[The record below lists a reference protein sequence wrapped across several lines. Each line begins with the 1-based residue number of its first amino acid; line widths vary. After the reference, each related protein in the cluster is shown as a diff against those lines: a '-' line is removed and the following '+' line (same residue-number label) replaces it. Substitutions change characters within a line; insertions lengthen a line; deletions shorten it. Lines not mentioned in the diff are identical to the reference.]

1 MCNVNFTRLTTEQ
14 VEISETKLNVYTL
27 CTVKSRLL
35 SSLVL
40 PSCIE
45 DFTQPPKLLSIFPVL
60 PICSEGLLD
69 LLTIC
74 LILSCLYPWVSLLL
88 LLLIWL
94 LFLFSWPVGH
104 FPFRRYLP
112 DFYWILLLPRSTC
125 LVRRAVSSLLS
136 VS

>member
-27 CTVKSRLL
+27 CTVKNRLL

-40 PSCIE
+40 PGCIE
-45 DFTQPPKLLSIFPVL
+45 DFTQPPKLLSTFPVL
-60 PICSEGLLD
+60 PICSEGLLN

-74 LILSCLYPWVSLLL
+74 LVLSYLYPWESLLL

-94 LFLFSWPVGH
+94 LSLFSWPVGH
-104 FPFRRYLP
+104 LPFWQYLP
-112 DFYWILLLPRSTC
+112 DFCWILLLPRSTC
-125 LVRRAVSSLLS
+125 LVRQAVSSLLS